1 MHGPPRRS
9 PHIGQAITRWLP
21 IGVIT
26 TFFFIAGCQSAM
38 STQAASASMHA
49 SGNTLPLRFKRHNF
63 DAYCYNTLDCQVVYD
78 GTNHTRTSTGQR
90 SGPPPS
96 ADYKERTWGG
106 ASYLDVKNFPAPAQL
121 KWTSLDGQTHE
132 DSIDL
137 SKIFADERVLHS
149 VPDAQIPDHSFEG
162 PAGEPNIFIEVNDRT
177 VSVYMKMLIP
187 TKEPQI
193 PGNANSYF
201 RDDLIKA
208 WSKTY

>member
-1 MHGPPRRS
+1 MPGRLRRHES
-9 PHIGQAITRWLP
+9 
-21 IGVIT
+21 
-26 TFFFIAGCQSAM
+26 
-38 STQAASASMHA
+38 HA
-49 SGNTLPLRFKRHNF
+49 HF
-63 DAYCYNTLDCQVVYD
+63 DRPALWPTPFGRLQGANL
-78 GTNHTRTSTGQR
+78 
-90 SGPPPS
+90 
-96 ADYKERTWGG
+96 GG

-137 SKIFADERVLHS
+137 SKIFADERVLHA

-187 TKEPQI
+187 TKEPQT

>member
-1 MHGPPRRS
+1 M
-9 PHIGQAITRWLP
+9 
-21 IGVIT
+21 
-26 TFFFIAGCQSAM
+26 IAPCQSESYARTAYT
-38 STQAASASMHA
+38 SKSAS
-49 SGNTLPLRFKRHNF
+49 SNSLPLRFKRHNF

-90 SGPPPS
+90 AGPPPS
-96 ADYKERTWGG
+96 ADDKERTWGG

-121 KWTSLDGQTHE
+121 KGTSLDGQTHE

-137 SKIFADERVLHS
+137 SKIFADECVLHS

-193 PGNANSYF
+193 PGNANSYL

-208 WSKTY
+208 WSRTY